1 MTDEVEASP
10 RVLLAI
16 DALPF
21 TQIDAE
27 NADQLLRQW
36 VFKEIHGI
44 EVPLTQQTLAYC
56 EAAFNW
62 LKTGQATAKPKVEVV
77 K

>member
-1 MTDEVEASP
+1 MTDEPEQP
-10 RVLLAI
+10 RIMLAV
-16 DALPF
+16 DALPY
-21 TQIDAE
+21 TQVDTD
-27 NADQLLRQW
+27 NGDQLLRQW

-62 LKTGQATAKPKVEVV
+62 LKSGQTTAEPKVKVV